1 MVGDALMYVGGVL
14 SMFYI
19 CEEEIA
25 EMCLIRCGGACS
37 LFLCSHHIPL
47 QLIAIFQHRRGR

>member
-1 MVGDALMYVGGVL
+1 MYVGGVL

-19 CEEEIA
+19 CEEEMA
-25 EMCLIRCGGACS
+25 EMCLIRFGGACS

-47 QLIAIFQHRRGR
+47 QLIAIFQHRRGW